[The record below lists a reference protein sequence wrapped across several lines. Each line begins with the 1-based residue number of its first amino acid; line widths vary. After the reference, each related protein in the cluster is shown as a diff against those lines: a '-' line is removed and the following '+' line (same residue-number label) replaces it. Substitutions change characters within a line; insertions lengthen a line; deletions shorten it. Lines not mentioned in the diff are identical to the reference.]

1 MLIFDDVPPG
11 TRRLQYERQTQGR
24 MLVPNPETTQEAA
37 EANDRV
43 IPLSRY
49 RYGPRIVMAGDT
61 ATVHVTGPL
70 DSYWGLEAARLG
82 EVLDTLDFQ
91 RIVLQVATPGGYV
104 EEAARIYADMTA
116 RKDKG
121 IRVDS
126 VAAGFVASAG
136 IPLFAVGETRTA
148 LPGAGFMA
156 HAPYVLAF
164 AAMGRRS
171 VAKFARQI
179 ETMLA
184 AEEDR
189 IEGMLVLGGISQRQA
204 QEWHDGD
211 DHWMTATEAHEAGLL
226 TVPAVEPTETEE
238 QEPQEAEPSEA
249 QQPEQR
255 QEEPLTDAQVE
266 YLAAFRASRP
276 QPTEEQA

>member
-24 MLVPNPETTQEAA
+24 MLVPNPETGAEAP

-49 RYGPRIVMAGDT
+49 RYGPRIVMSGDT

-70 DSYWGLEAARLG
+70 DSYWGFEAARMS
-82 EVLDTLDFQ
+82 ETLDALEFQ
-91 RIVLQVATPGGYV
+91 RVVLQVATPGGYV
-104 EEAARIYADMTA
+104 EEAARVYADLTA
-116 RKDKG
+116 RKDAG

-136 IPLFAVGETRTA
+136 IPLFAVGQTRTA

-164 AAMGRRS
+164 AAMGRRDS
-171 VAKFARQI
+171 GQVRPADRDHAGRRGGPDRGHVGPGRYLPAAGAGVARRRRS
-179 ETMLA
+179 L
-184 AEEDR
+184 D
-189 IEGMLVLGGISQRQA
+189 
-204 QEWHDGD
+204 DGD
-211 DHWMTATEAHEAGLL
+211 RGPRGRVADRPCRRPHRVRGTRTTGSRAQRG
-226 TVPAVEPTETEE
+226 PA
-238 QEPQEAEPSEA
+238 A
-249 QQPEQR
+249 
-255 QEEPLTDAQVE
+255 
-266 YLAAFRASRP
+266 
-276 QPTEEQA
+276 